1 MLPIVTIDGPSGS
14 GKGTIAKLL
23 AARFGLRCL
32 DSGALYRLLGLAA
45 RQAGASLA
53 DADRLAEIARS
64 MRVEFEGE
72 RVLLDGVDVALEI
85 RTEQAGNA
93 ASKVA
98 ALPEVRAALLQ
109 WQRDYARAPGV
120 VADGRDM
127 GTVVFPAAGTKIFL
141 TASAEERAKRRY
153 NQLNEKGLSANLPD
167 LVAEIQERDERDSNR
182 SVAPLRPAS
191 DAFLLE
197 STSLSVDEVLKQVV
211 GQVLKAYP
219 ELAEKGGPAG

>member
-45 RQAGASLA
+45 RQAGTSLA

-72 RVLLDGVDVALEI
+72 RVLLDGDDVALEI

>member
-1 MLPIVTIDGPSGS
+1 VTIDGPSGS

-23 AARFGLRCL
+23 AERFGLRCL

-45 RQAGASLA
+45 RRAGVAPDEVDGLVEVA
-53 DADRLAEIARS
+53 HK
-64 MRVEFEGE
+64 MRVDFQGD
-72 RVLLDGVDVALEI
+72 RVLLDGVDVAAEI

-98 ALPEVRAALLQ
+98 AVPQVRAALLQ

-127 GTVVFPAAGTKIFL
+127 GTVVFPDAGAKIFL
-141 TASAEERAKRRY
+141 TASAAERAKRRY
-153 NQLNEKGLSANLPD
+153 NQLKEKGLGANLPD

-197 STSLSVDEVLKQVV
+197 STSLSVEEVLEQVV
-211 GQVLKAYP
+211 GQVLEAYP
-219 ELAEKGGPAG
+219 ELAKTGGLAG

>member
-45 RQAGASLA
+45 RQAGTSLA

-64 MRVEFEGE
+64 RRVEFEGE

>member
-45 RQAGASLA
+45 RQAGTSLA